1 MNKYLKQVFIVSL
14 LVIILVLPYFVFA
27 TDSALDKLEQ
37 VGTGGTG
44 ETGAYQPAG
53 ETTIAEIMGAAVS
66 AFLGLLGV
74 IFIALIIYA
83 GYYWMTA
90 EGEEEKVIKAKDTIR
105 QAIIGLVLVI
115 AAYAIWA
122 FIKAKLIGG

>member
-27 TDSALDKLEQ
+27 TDSALDKLEE
-37 VGTGGTG
+37 VGTGE

-74 IFIALIIYA
+74 IFTALIVYA

-90 EGEEEKVIKAKDTIR
+90 EGEEEKVKKAKDTIR

-122 FIKAKLIGG
+122 LLKARLIGG